1 MSAGSRNDAP
11 GHVSYRVHGHPRGAQ
26 LCGDWERPTL
36 RAWRPIRR
44 QNQHVLVL
52 LYFAQ
57 ALLRGDSGGAGE
69 PHRCHQRGDVVV
81 VLVMESPKEGTTVLE
96 VLLPSGG

>member
-1 MSAGSRNDAP
+1 M
-11 GHVSYRVHGHPRGAQ
+11 
-26 LCGDWERPTL
+26 
-36 RAWRPIRR
+36 
-44 QNQHVLVL
+44 L

-96 VLLPSGG
+96 VLLPG